1 MTNIHFNRRAVEERA
16 IDPFRSVHLGQHGPL
31 YNRSVLDGDKK
42 LGFDT
47 IRSGDLVKMEP
58 EVVAEWIIKKVGVE
72 SKVYISVDVDV
83 VDPGFA
89 PGTGTPE
96 SGGMQPRELFN
107 ILRCLKG
114 RLNIIGGD
122 VMEVC
127 PSYDV
132 AETTSLV
139 AISTLWEMI
148 ASSLP

>member
-1 MTNIHFNRRAVEERA
+1 MYNK
-16 IDPFRSVHLGQHGPL
+16 SVA
-31 YNRSVLDGDKK
+31 DGDKK

-47 IRSGDLVKMEP
+47 IRSGDLVKMKSKD
-58 EVVAEWIIKKVGVE
+58 VADWIVQKVGTR
-72 SKVYISVDVDV
+72 SKVYISVDIDV
-83 VDPGFA
+83 IDPGFA

-96 SGGMQPRELFN
+96 SGGMQPRELFD

-132 AETTSLV
+132 AETTSLCAV
-139 AISTLWEMI
+139 STLWEMI
-148 ASSLP
+148 TASFD

>member
-1 MTNIHFNRRAVEERA
+1 M
-16 IDPFRSVHLGQHGPL
+16 
-31 YNRSVLDGDKK
+31 
-42 LGFDT
+42 GFDT
-47 IRSGDLVKMEP
+47 IRSSELVKMDP
-58 EVVAEWIIKKVGVE
+58 ESVADWIVKKVGTQK
-72 SKVYISVDVDV
+72 KVYISVDVDV

-107 ILRCLKG
+107 ILRCLRGKG
-114 RLNIIGGD
+114 LHIVGGD

-139 AISTLWEMI
+139 AVSTLWEMMM
-148 ASSLP
+148 ASLS

>member
-1 MTNIHFNRRAVEERA
+1 MIICLLRRAVEEKA
-16 IDPFRSVHLGQHGPL
+16 IDPFSSVHLGQHGPL
-31 YNRSVLDGDKK
+31 YHKNVADGDKQ

-47 IRSGDLVKMEP
+47 IRSDELVKMDP
-58 EVVAEWIIKKVGVE
+58 ESVANWIIKKVGTQK
-72 SKVYISVDVDV
+72 KVYISVDVDV

-107 ILRCLKG
+107 ILRCLRG
-114 RLNIIGGD
+114 RLDIIGGD

-139 AISTLWEMI
+139 AVSTLWEMMT
-148 ASSLP
+148 ASLA

>member
-1 MTNIHFNRRAVEERA
+1 M
-16 IDPFRSVHLGQHGPL
+16 
-31 YNRSVLDGDKK
+31 
-42 LGFDT
+42 GFDT
-47 IRSGDLVKMEP
+47 IRSDELVKMDP
-58 EVVAEWIIKKVGVE
+58 ESVANWIIKKVGTQK
-72 SKVYISVDVDV
+72 KVYISVDVDV

-107 ILRCLKG
+107 ILRCLRG
-114 RLNIIGGD
+114 RLDIIGGD

-139 AISTLWEMI
+139 AVSTLWEMI
-148 ASSLP
+148 VASLS

>member
-1 MTNIHFNRRAVEERA
+1 MSKLFSCRRAVEEKA

-31 YNRSVLDGDKK
+31 YNKSVAEGDRK
-42 LGFDT
+42 LGFET
-47 IRSGDLVKMEP
+47 IRSGDLVKMNP
-58 EVVAEWIIKKVGVE
+58 EDVAKWIIKKVGTQ

-96 SGGMQPRELFN
+96 SGGMQPRELFD

-139 AISTLWEMI
+139 AVSTLWEMI
-148 ASSLP
+148 TASFN